1 MERRPN
7 DPGSDRID
15 CWAMSFPF
23 SRVLFPT
30 IMADEVLL
38 LHEFEDSEVLLDLLE
53 EEEDFPILGA
63 ACCFMR
69 RNLNRVA
76 GYFEATVNMYS
87 PGEFQSHFRLSRG
100 SFEQLCREVINTD
113 RILITNRGREHIP
126 PEKQVLAFVWMMA
139 NQESSRSVADRFNI
153 TLSSL
158 HRVLKRCSRGLTD
171 LCGTYIKWPDGKSY
185 VHGPSPSVLRT
196 CFEKVF

>member
-1 MERRPN
+1 
-7 DPGSDRID
+7 
-15 CWAMSFPF
+15 
-23 SRVLFPT
+23 
-30 IMADEVLL
+30 MADEVLL
-38 LHEFEDSEVLLDLLE
+38 LHEFEDSEVLLDFLE

-87 PGEFQSHFRLSRG
+87 RGEFQSHFRLSRG
-100 SFEQLCREVINTD
+100 SFEQLCREVINTG
-113 RILITNRGREHIP
+113 RIPMTNRGREHIA

-171 LCGTYIKWPDGKSY
+171 LCGTYIKWPDGMY
-185 VHGPSPSVLRT
+185 TDRHPGYHEHVLKK
-196 CFEKVF
+196 CFKKQIGC